1 MRAGGVKYPR
11 RRRPVLRRFGHRR
24 RLDVDWTNE
33 PDRRDGCDDL
43 AGWLFDIHPAET
55 NRAEVTRQAAAGF
68 ARQQVNKAA

>member
-1 MRAGGVKYPR
+1 
-11 RRRPVLRRFGHRR
+11 
-24 RLDVDWTNE
+24 VDWTNE